1 MKPKGKPPVRHSL
14 KVKVEGGGFA
24 GSTEWRPLCGATS
37 WGFPEKWVA
46 TEEWLHEIKA
56 CPKCKELDPTLQG
69 WDEILKEKYGDAW
82 NDYKQREIINME
94 RAGEERYRRRQT
106 LVEAHTNI
114 PENEPQVKTALYLRS
129 AL

>member
-1 MKPKGKPPVRHSL
+1 MKPKSKPPVLHSMNGI
-14 KVKVEGGGFA
+14 KEKGFA
-24 GSTEWRPLCGATS
+24 GRMEARPLCGASS
-37 WGFPEKWVA
+37 WGFPEEWVA

-56 CPKCKELDPTLQG
+56 CPKCKELEPTLQG

-94 RAGEERYRRRQT
+94 RANEERYYHRQT
-106 LVEAHTNI
+106 IVEAHTDI
-114 PENEPQVKTALYLRS
+114 PENKPLYLRS